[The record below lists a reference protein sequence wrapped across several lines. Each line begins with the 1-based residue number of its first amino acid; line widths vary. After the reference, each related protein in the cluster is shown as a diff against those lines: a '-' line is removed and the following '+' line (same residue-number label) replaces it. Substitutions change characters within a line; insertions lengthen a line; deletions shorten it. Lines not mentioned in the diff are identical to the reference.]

1 MSYIGGEGNGD
12 VSIFPGQGHKKG
24 NVCSLFLKRKG
35 DLLLVRCEIDLA
47 GIEDNLLVWLA
58 VLVGVFVRL
67 EVAFDGHEIALL
79 HEFEIGG
86 VVFAAPCLDIDEN
99 GLADFGTVHGFL
111 AADREREAGYA
122 GLFKVI
128 DCCIYCYETT
138 HCEIVFHLFHIRC
151 FFEVNNQFL
160 RLPSQVVQIK
170 GAPWNADEILFFSVE
185 QKKRKI
191 LHVFIG
197 HSSKTLQGREDAAP
211 YLCN

>member
-1 MSYIGGEGNGD
+1 M
-12 VSIFPGQGHKKG
+12 
-24 NVCSLFLKRKG
+24 CSLFPKRKG
-35 DLLLVRCEIDLA
+35 DLLLVRCEVDLD
-47 GIEDNLLVWLA
+47 GIEDKLLVWLS

-67 EVAFDGHEIALL
+67 EVAFYGHEIALL
-79 HEFEIGG
+79 HEFELGG

-170 GAPWNADEILFFSVE
+170 GAPWNADEILFFYVQQNLFRGTE
-185 QKKRKI
+185 KKEDFARI
-191 LHVFIG
+191 HWPFIEDPARTG
-197 HSSKTLQGREDAAP
+197 GRCTLPLQLKNDGTSTKGQREK
-211 YLCN
+211 